1 MRSAAPVVLQ
11 RVKPRSLRPLGL
23 GMIAVAAGLVLFAV
37 AFSERLGPV
46 ALILVVIAMVN
57 AVRGGL
63 WFVRRDRGP

>member
-1 MRSAAPVVLQ
+1 
-11 RVKPRSLRPLGL
+11 
-23 GMIAVAAGLVLFAV
+23 MIAVAAGLVLFAV